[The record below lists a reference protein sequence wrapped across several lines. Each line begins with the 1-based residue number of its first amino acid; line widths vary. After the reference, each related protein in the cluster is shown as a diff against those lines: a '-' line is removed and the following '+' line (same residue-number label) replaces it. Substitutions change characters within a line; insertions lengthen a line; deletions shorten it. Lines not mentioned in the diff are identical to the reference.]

1 MGNDGGSIP
10 GRKDLVREKPKEIK
24 IDNEILAKAR
34 AKFCAMTKQ
43 RLNPPLA
50 VCRLGL
56 IYNYEEVLN
65 LMMEKKIPHEFAH
78 LRSLKDLKMLK
89 NIEMN
94 SEKNSDFPLICPI
107 SKIEYNGLNK
117 FKAFWSCGCMC
128 SEKAIEELSKGKKEK
143 LCIVCLTPYT
153 LEDEISLNLTAEE
166 QNIKKHELLRQ
177 IEKKNIQKAEHKKE
191 KKKEKKGKGDD
202 EEEKTHKKSKL
213 NNGEAKKINPN
224 EPFKNIL
231 DNICEK
237 NETESGNQS
246 EVFKSLFHK
255 EYQVEDNLFHRNVRH
270 GIR

>member
-1 MGNDGGSIP
+1 
-10 GRKDLVREKPKEIK
+10 
-24 IDNEILAKAR
+24 
-34 AKFCAMTKQ
+34 MTKQ

-177 IEKKNIQKAEHKKE
+177 IEKKNIQVILKFFFFFNVENFKKKRKQNIKRRKKK
-191 KKKEKKGKGDD
+191 KKKESETMKRKK
-202 EEEKTHKKSKL
+202 HIKKA
-213 NNGEAKKINPN
+213 N
-224 EPFKNIL
+224 
-231 DNICEK
+231 
-237 NETESGNQS
+237 
-246 EVFKSLFHK
+246 
-255 EYQVEDNLFHRNVRH
+255 
-270 GIR
+270 

>member
-1 MGNDGGSIP
+1 
-10 GRKDLVREKPKEIK
+10 
-24 IDNEILAKAR
+24 
-34 AKFCAMTKQ
+34 MTKQ

-177 IEKKNIQKAEHKKE
+177 IEKKNIQVILKFFFFFNVENFKKKRKQNIKRRKKK
-191 KKKEKKGKGDD
+191 KKKERETMKRKK
-202 EEEKTHKKSKL
+202 HIKKA
-213 NNGEAKKINPN
+213 N
-224 EPFKNIL
+224 
-231 DNICEK
+231 
-237 NETESGNQS
+237 
-246 EVFKSLFHK
+246 
-255 EYQVEDNLFHRNVRH
+255 
-270 GIR
+270 